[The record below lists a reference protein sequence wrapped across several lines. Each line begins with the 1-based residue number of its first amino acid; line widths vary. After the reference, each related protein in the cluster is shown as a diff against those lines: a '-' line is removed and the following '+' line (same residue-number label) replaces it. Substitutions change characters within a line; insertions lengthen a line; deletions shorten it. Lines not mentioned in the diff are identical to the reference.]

1 MNMNIKTLRLI
12 IAVCFLAFGA
22 TVSQAGCL
30 DDPPCHDGCA
40 CIHTTDSCRCVIR
53 CGFKSGK
60 FVTKDKMDEA
70 RTQITETTR
79 LEFSARGV
87 PLAEIAI
94 MIDELF
100 PGRVMV
106 PAMKINSV
114 VGKKIADANIGE
126 IAQSL
131 GLQMK

>member
-1 MNMNIKTLRLI
+1 MNIKTLRLI
-12 IAVCFLAFGA
+12 IAVCFLAFSA
-22 TVSQAGCL
+22 TVSQADCT

-40 CIHTTDSCRCVIR
+40 CIHTTDTCRCVIR
-53 CGFKSGK
+53 CGSKSGK
-60 FVTKDKMDEA
+60 FVTNDKMDEA

-79 LEFSARGV
+79 LDFSARGV

-114 VGKKIADANIGE
+114 VTKKIAAANIGE